1 MNVLHLRPAEL
12 AFTGLRPNIHP
23 PTWGSILRFGSVSDF
38 PLCLARG
45 GCVTPF
51 EYLPFYP
58 LIFGYG
64 RWVLGR
70 VLTHRYVYFAGAFVY
85 CFGSLICLGLRGGC
99 LLWGWDPWRA
109 PAGNYL
115 YFGLA
120 GGRLIWDRVVSWA
133 FVAVFAVANP
143 TCLL

>member
-1 MNVLHLRPAEL
+1 MWCCVYDYWSSP
-12 AFTGLRPNIHP
+12 TCTSTDVGIYSTVWVGLGLSG
-23 PTWGSILRFGSVSDF
+23 WF
-38 PLCLARG
+38 PLRLVRG

-58 LIFGYG
+58 FIFGYG

-120 GGRLIWDRVVSWA
+120 GGRLIWGRVVSWA